1 MIKGLTYGFHTGL
14 HTGLQELPTKT
25 LECPNLLSAR
35 SQVEVTSQLI
45 QSELDKGFIEGQFTN
60 FATYR
65 VHPVGIAKGKYSKKK
80 RLNVDLSAPILTL

>member
-1 MIKGLTYGFHTGL
+1 MIKGLTYGF